1 MHFHCTGEKAILL
14 VKNFEIVCARGV
26 KWHSSTHFLRI
37 VVLDRR
43 KIIKRVFLEMHGI
56 LYMKKVT
63 EFREIPRNFT
73 ELFDTEFGGI
83 LPEF

>member
-1 MHFHCTGEKAILL
+1 MAFLNTFLG
-14 VKNFEIVCARGV
+14 N
-26 KWHSSTHFLRI
+26 FLRI

-43 KIIKRVFLEMHGI
+43 NKIRCVFLEIHGI

-73 ELFDTEFGGI
+73 ELFHTEFGGI
-83 LPEF
+83 PPEF